1 MRKLIIILFVLY
13 STTGLSSD
21 SKKGFHF
28 NLGFGYSYVDSDLKD
43 TGSMGIG
50 FDLGIG
56 LTESFSIIATQ
67 KNVFYEMGPA
77 DIVHSVSALG
87 VTFYLNNLYFT
98 GAVGVAATDTDYSL
112 DLISGDFGD
121 GYILAIGLE
130 LISHLALE
138 FYWTQASIGP
148 SSGGGVDFAVD
159 YTTFNI
165 AIVGMLY

>member
-1 MRKLIIILFVLY
+1 M
-13 STTGLSSD
+13 
-21 SKKGFHF
+21 
-28 NLGFGYSYVDSDLKD
+28 DSDLKD

-67 KNVFYEMGPA
+67 KNVFYEMGPRR
-77 DIVHSVSALG
+77 HCTRCFRSWRNFLSEWP
-87 VTFYLNNLYFT
+87 YFT
-98 GAVGVAATDTDYSL
+98 GAIGVAATDNEYSL

-138 FYWTQASIGP
+138 FYWTQGKLA
-148 SSGGGVDFAVD
+148 
-159 YTTFNI
+159 
-165 AIVGMLY
+165 